1 MNIYIIGSSSF
12 HIVDEEIKKIC
23 NNKKWENINFLNM
36 SLEDLISEVSYG
48 SLFNEEKIIVVRN
61 ASFLGNNDDVS
72 LLEKYI
78 ASPNQLTTLILTTY
92 EKIDERKKAVKDIKK
107 AGNLIIVKNYT
118 HREVIDNLISYA
130 KSKKYVLSYDDAN
143 KIANDALN
151 NYDVAINQLEKI
163 FLYYIK
169 PCTILH
175 DDVVAL
181 TVATIEENNFKLIDA
196 IMRDDIKISMKL
208 MDDLKLKKAEP
219 LAILSLLVREFRIMI
234 KIKFLQGKNWPNQD
248 IGKEIGL
255 LDWQLDKYLKS
266 SYQWKMDDLEA
277 MMLKLADLDLKIKM
291 GGIDKWLGLELLIL
305 SK

>member
-277 MMLKLADLDLKIKM
+277 MMLKLADLDLKIK
-291 GGIDKWLGLELLIL
+291 I
-305 SK
+305 S

>member
-92 EKIDERKKAVKDIKK
+92 EKIDERKKVVKDIKK

-143 KIANDALN
+143 KIANDTLN

-208 MDDLKLKKAEP
+208 IDDLKLKKAEP

>member
-208 MDDLKLKKAEP
+208 IDDLKLKKAEP